1 MSDLE
6 RRIETLE
13 KVSRRWR
20 YAAVSLVGIMLIA
33 LVSGGKPADDVPD
46 LLQARRI
53 EVLRPDGKPGIV
65 LQANDKGSGL
75 SIRAWAES
83 NKDRDP
89 AVVLE
94 ANKNRSGLSVTARG
108 NGHQRGISFGANGE
122 SVGMVFMKHK
132 EYPLLKFD
140 GNDDGCM
147 LAMFDGHEPSQ
158 NPTTILLK
166 TEWSEEDKRGLT
178 GIALA
183 KEREMHLNDMRA
195 GLFMGETDAMEMSYL
210 QLGGSQGKTAIV
222 KVNQENGKLEVT
234 DQGNKGMWTTP

>member
-6 RRIETLE
+6 HRIEALE
-13 KVSRRWR
+13 KANRRWR
-20 YAAVSLVGIMLIA
+20 YAALSLVGILLIA

-94 ANKNRSGLSVTARG
+94 ANKNGSGLSVTARS
-108 NGHQRGISFGANGE
+108 NGHQRAIALGAHEEG
-122 SVGMVFMKHK
+122 VRLMLMKHK
-132 EYPLLKFD
+132 EAPLLIAEADDDGSSVSLFD
-140 GNDDGCM
+140 GR
-147 LAMFDGHEPSQ
+147 EPTQ
-158 NPTTILLK
+158 NPRSISLGTRRP
-166 TEWSEEDKRGLT
+166 TEVGPGGT
-178 GIALA
+178 GITLS
-183 KEREMHLNDMRA
+183 KGGRKDELRA
-195 GLFMGETDAMEMSYL
+195 GLFMTEPTETTDNSYL
-210 QLGGSQGKTAIV
+210 FLGGPKGRTATGR
-222 KVNQENGKLEVT
+222 VNQQNGKLEFV
-234 DQGNKGMWTTP
+234 DENNKAIWSTP